1 MKVLQ
6 HFLPIISFITPHK
19 KYNNLPS
26 SFTSSSTR
34 RIIAQPITTMS
45 TSTTNNDE
53 QQDDLALI
61 LKERAKSTFRYTE
74 DISPGLIL
82 DMSLS
87 AIHHTTISEYQ
98 EVQVIDT
105 YFGRTLVTDGK
116 TQSAEHD
123 EFVYHE
129 SLVHPAL
136 FWCGILGNDD
146 HSGGKNGGSGAPKT
160 VFIGGGG
167 ELATAREVLKHN
179 TIERVVMV
187 DIDPVVIEVCKK

>member
-1 MKVLQ
+1 
-6 HFLPIISFITPHK
+6 
-19 KYNNLPS
+19 
-26 SFTSSSTR
+26 
-34 RIIAQPITTMS
+34 MS

-74 DISPGLIL
+74 DISPGLTL

-146 HSGGKNGGSGAPKT
+146 SEGKNGGSGALPKT

>member
-1 MKVLQ
+1 
-6 HFLPIISFITPHK
+6 
-19 KYNNLPS
+19 
-26 SFTSSSTR
+26 
-34 RIIAQPITTMS
+34 MS
-45 TSTTNNDE
+45 TSTINNDE
-53 QQDDLALI
+53 QQDDAALI

-74 DISPGLIL
+74 DISPGLTL

-136 FWCGILGNDD
+136 FWCGILGND
-146 HSGGKNGGSGAPKT
+146 SGGKNGGCSAPKT

>member
-1 MKVLQ
+1 
-6 HFLPIISFITPHK
+6 
-19 KYNNLPS
+19 
-26 SFTSSSTR
+26 
-34 RIIAQPITTMS
+34 MS
-45 TSTTNNDE
+45 TSTTNNNDE
-53 QQDDLALI
+53 QQGDLALI

-136 FWCGILGNDD
+136 FCCGILGNDD